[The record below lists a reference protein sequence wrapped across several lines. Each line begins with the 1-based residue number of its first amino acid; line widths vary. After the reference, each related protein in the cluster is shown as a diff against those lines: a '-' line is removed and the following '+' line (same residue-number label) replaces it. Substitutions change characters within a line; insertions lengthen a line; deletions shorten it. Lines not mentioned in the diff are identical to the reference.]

1 MAKYRIE
8 TDKGTYDIETADA
21 PAQQQQSASNPLD
34 YRTGNTLVDAPLGVV
49 QGALKGLGQTT
60 YNLASAIHRI
70 PGVGAVADRIDAA
83 TGSSAPTQE
92 QAQQM
97 FQPRGVGQGTGK
109 FLEQTAEY
117 ALPETKV
124 GAAVKGL
131 GLGARVAAKAA
142 LGAGVSGVQSNFD
155 PTSTAVG
162 GVLGGAGEAAG
173 AAYKAVKAATGTKA
187 VTGSNVAA
195 AFKATPTEKLKIIT
209 PAIDLLKADGVKV
222 GDTPGEMHEAIK
234 EQISKLS
241 DAYQNLPANV
251 KQRSVPARDVVQ
263 VLDKAQQGMYIP
275 GTQQVASGNEAA
287 FRVIQNQIQ
296 DVAGTAAQNNGNIS
310 VEQLTHLKNVANAN
324 TKFGNPDEGIYR
336 QVGNAYRQVVDS
348 VAPELTD
355 LNRKYAVYQQLNQ
368 LGEKATG
375 QMRGEAQTG
384 LDALL
389 GKAKAHALGAT
400 AGANVGGAIA
410 GPMGAAAGGVL
421 GGIIGP
427 KLGKAAG
434 QALQN
439 AIDAGTFSAL
449 KPSQQLAVKVAAK
462 AGRNSDV
469 LRLLGK
475 SVAMEQAAAQ

>member
-1 MAKYRIE
+1 LAKYRVQTE
-8 TDKGTYDIETADA
+8 KGTYEIETADA
-21 PAQQQQSASNPLD
+21 PQAQAQQPSPLD
-34 YRTGNTLVDAPLGVV
+34 YHTGNSLVDAPLGVV
-49 QGALKGLGQTT
+49 QGALKGFGQST
-60 YNLASAIHRI
+60 YNLASAVHSI
-70 PGVGAVADRIDAA
+70 PGVGAVADKIDQM
-83 TGSSAPTQE
+83 TGSQAPTPQ

-97 FQPRGVGQGTGK
+97 FEPRGVGQGTGK
-109 FLEQTAEY
+109 FLEQIAEF
-117 ALPETKV
+117 AVPEAKL

-131 GLGARVAAKAA
+131 GLGARVAAKAT

-162 GVLGGAGEAAG
+162 GVLGGAGETASAAL
-173 AAYKAVKAATGTKA
+173 KAVKAVTGTKA

-195 AFKATPTEKLKIIT
+195 AFKATPTEKLKIIA
-209 PAIDLLKADGVKV
+209 PAIDMLKADGVKV
-222 GDTPGEMHEAIK
+222 GDSPGEMHEAIK
-234 EQISKLS
+234 QQISKLS
-241 DAYQNLPANV
+241 DAYQKLPTNI

-263 VLDKAQQGMYIP
+263 ALDKAQQGMYIP

-287 FRVIQNQIQ
+287 FKVIQDQIR
-296 DVAGTAAQNNGNIS
+296 DIAGTAAQNNGNVT
-310 VEQLTHLKNVANAN
+310 VEQLTHLKNVANSN

-348 VAPELTD
+348 VAPELTE
-355 LNRKYAVYQQLNQ
+355 LNKKYALYQQLHQ

-375 QMRGEAQTG
+375 QMRGESQTG

-389 GKAKAHALGAT
+389 VKAKAHALGAT
-400 AGANVGGAIA
+400 AGASIGGAVA
-410 GPMGAAAGGVL
+410 GPIGAGAGSIL

-439 AIDAGTFSAL
+439 AIDNGAFQAL

-475 SVAMEQAAAQ
+475 SLTMEEATAQ